1 MVPKTVLDQA
11 KAFLCWD
18 TFPDLTV
25 QLIELQ
31 ETAAYFYPPSNDRCT
46 ILVFYQRHG
55 ADYSRPLF
63 LLFHEAG
70 HLLQYEEWEKD
81 GRTSDF
87 WKVLNES
94 SGSIKT
100 AFERESWNWGR
111 DLLEDFITKSG
122 LEKGVLDAYDCY
134 AGQCVQ
140 SYS

>member
-1 MVPKTVLDQA
+1 MVPKSVLDQA

-31 ETAAYFYPPSNDRCT
+31 ETAAYFYPPTNDRCT
-46 ILVFYQRHG
+46 ILVFFQKQV

-70 HLLQYEEWEKD
+70 HLLQFEEWEKD

-87 WKVLNES
+87 WKLLNES
-94 SGSIKT
+94 VGSIKA

-111 DLLEDFITKSG
+111 DLLEDFIAKKG
-122 LEKGVLDAYDCY
+122 LEKDIMDAYDRY
-134 AGQCVQ
+134 AGQCIQ
-140 SYS
+140 SYN